1 MKLAPRPW
9 LDVIQPYLPGKHAA
23 SSAGSLASNE
33 SPLGASPAVRTAV
46 AAALQR
52 AHRYPDPLA
61 DELRAELAALHH
73 VDAEQILVGNGSDE
87 LIYLLAW
94 AFLAQSGHAVCADP
108 AYRIDEISSYVV
120 GARLTKVPLR
130 DRRHDL
136 AAMAAVDAD
145 VAYVVNPHNPTGT
158 VRTRAEI
165 EEFVATNR
173 AGLVVVDEAYV
184 EFADDPGSL
193 TAMPLVDTG
202 RVAVL
207 RTFSKIYGL
216 AGLRVGY
223 LVTEPG
229 VIATLRK
236 IRAPFSVGAIAQAA
250 AVAALHDPG
259 HATRV
264 REHALAGRK
273 TVTELFEAA
282 GYRVVPS
289 QANFVLVEAADE
301 AALVERLARCGVSVR
316 PGRTLGVPGAVR
328 VSVPSDEGLRMLE
341 RALGPELDR
350 LPATAERA

>member
-1 MKLAPRPW
+1 MKLAARPW
-9 LDVIQPYLPGKHAA
+9 LDVIQPYLPGKRAA

-33 SPLGASPAVRTAV
+33 SPLGASPAVRAAV

-61 DELRAELAALHH
+61 DELRAALAALHQ

-165 EEFVATNR
+165 EQFVATSR
-173 AGLVVVDEAYV
+173 AGLVVMDEAYV
-184 EFADDPGSL
+184 EFADDPDAL
-193 TAMPLVDTG
+193 TAMPLVETG

-229 VIATLRK
+229 VIDTLRK
-236 IRAPFSVGAIAQAA
+236 IRAPFSVGTLAQAA
-250 AVAALHDPG
+250 AVAALRDPG

-264 REHALAGRK
+264 REHALAGRN

-282 GYRVVPS
+282 GYPVVPS

-316 PGRTLGVPGAVR
+316 PGSTLGVPGAVR

-341 RALGPELDR
+341 RALRPELDR
-350 LPATAERA
+350 LPANAERA